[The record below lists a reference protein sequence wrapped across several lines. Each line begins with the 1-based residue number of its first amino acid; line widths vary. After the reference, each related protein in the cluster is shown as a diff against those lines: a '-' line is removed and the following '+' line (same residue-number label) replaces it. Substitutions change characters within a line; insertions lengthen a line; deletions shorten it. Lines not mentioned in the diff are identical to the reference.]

1 MAKVK
6 NPFGESEERSH
17 KEAIA
22 RYASA
27 PQKLELALEKLSD
40 AKLRWKPNPKKWS
53 IREILL
59 HLADSEVIAVA
70 RMNLIIASGATPPT
84 LVAYDQDILA
94 ERSQY
99 NTQDEL
105 LALSLFKSL
114 RKHQTA
120 ILKSLPDEMFDKF
133 GMHEERG
140 KLTLGELV
148 GHCAAH
154 AETHLKQIERLKEEL
169 GQMER

>member
-6 NPFGESEERSH
+6 NPFGESETRSF
-17 KEAIA
+17 KNDIA

-27 PQKLELALEKLSD
+27 PQKLEFALEKLSES
-40 AKLRWKPNPKKWS
+40 KLRWKPNPKKWS
-53 IREILL
+53 IRETII

-84 LVAYDQDILA
+84 LVAYDQDRLA
-94 ERSQY
+94 ERAQY
-99 NTQDEL
+99 NAQDEL
-105 LALSLFKSL
+105 LALSLFKAL

-120 ILKSLPDEMFDKF
+120 ILKSLTDDMFEKF

-140 KLTLGELV
+140 KQTLADLIA
-148 GHCAAH
+148 HYANH
-154 AETHLKQIERLKEEL
+154 AETHLKHIERIKEEL

>member
-6 NPFGESEERSH
+6 NPFGETEARSF
-17 KEAIA
+17 KDEIA

-27 PQKLELALEKLSD
+27 PQKLEMALEKLSG

-53 IREILL
+53 IRETLM

-84 LVAYDQDILA
+84 LVAYDQDKLA
-94 ERSQY
+94 ERAQY
-99 NTQDEL
+99 NSQDEL
-105 LALSLFKSL
+105 LALSLFKAL

-120 ILKSLPDEMFDKF
+120 ILKSLTDDVFEKF

-140 KLTLGELV
+140 KVTLADLV
-148 GHCAAH
+148 AHSADH
-154 AETHLKQIERLKEEL
+154 AETHLKHIERIKEEL
-169 GQMER
+169 AHMER

>member
-6 NPFGESEERSH
+6 NPFGETEERSF
-17 KEAIA
+17 KNEIA
-22 RYASA
+22 RYAAA
-27 PQKLELALEKLSD
+27 PQKLEFTLEQISG

-53 IREILL
+53 IREIVL

-84 LVAYDQDILA
+84 LVAYDQDLLA
-94 ERSQY
+94 ERAQY
-99 NTQDEL
+99 NAQDEL
-105 LALSLFKSL
+105 LALSLFKAL

-120 ILKSLPDEMFDKF
+120 ILKSLPDSAFEKF

-140 KLTLGELV
+140 KMTLADLV
-148 GHCAAH
+148 AHCADH
-154 AETHLKQIERLKEEL
+154 AETHLKHIERIREEL
-169 GQMER
+169 FRVEQ

>member
-6 NPFGESEERSH
+6 NPFGETEDRSF
-17 KEAIA
+17 KNEIA

-27 PQKLELALEKLSD
+27 PQKLELALEKLSS

-53 IREILL
+53 IRETLM

-84 LVAYDQDILA
+84 LVAYDQDKLA
-94 ERSQY
+94 ERAQY
-99 NTQDEL
+99 NSQDEL
-105 LALSLFKSL
+105 LALSLFKAL

-120 ILKSLPDEMFDKF
+120 ILKSLTDDVFEKF

-140 KLTLGELV
+140 RITLADLV
-148 GHCAAH
+148 AHYADH
-154 AETHLKQIERLKEEL
+154 AEIHLKHIERIKEEL
-169 GQMER
+169 AHMER

>member
-6 NPFGESEERSH
+6 NPFGETQERSF
-17 KEAIA
+17 KNEIA
-22 RYASA
+22 RYAAA
-27 PQKLELALEKLSD
+27 PQKIEVTLEKLSES
-40 AKLRWKPNPKKWS
+40 KLRWKPNPKKWS
-53 IREILL
+53 IREHLI

-84 LVAYDQDILA
+84 LVAYDQDMLA

-105 LALSLFKSL
+105 LARSLFKAL

-120 ILKSLPDEMFDKF
+120 ILKSLPDELFEKF
-133 GMHEERG
+133 GIHEERG
-140 KLTLGELV
+140 KITLAELV
-148 GHCAAH
+148 AHCADHAEAHLKHIERIKEELAH
-154 AETHLKQIERLKEEL
+154 AEP
-169 GQMER
+169 

>member
-6 NPFGESEERSH
+6 NPFGESDARSF

-22 RYASA
+22 RYAAA
-27 PQKLELALEKLSD
+27 PQKLELAVEKLSD
-40 AKLRWKPNPKKWS
+40 SKLRWKPNPKKWS

-84 LVAYDQDILA
+84 LVAYDQDTLA
-94 ERSQY
+94 ERSHY

-105 LALSLFKSL
+105 LALSLFKAL

-120 ILKSLPDEMFDKF
+120 ILKSLPDELFEKF

-148 GHCAAH
+148 EHCASH
-154 AETHLKQIERLKEEL
+154 AERHLQQIERIKEEL